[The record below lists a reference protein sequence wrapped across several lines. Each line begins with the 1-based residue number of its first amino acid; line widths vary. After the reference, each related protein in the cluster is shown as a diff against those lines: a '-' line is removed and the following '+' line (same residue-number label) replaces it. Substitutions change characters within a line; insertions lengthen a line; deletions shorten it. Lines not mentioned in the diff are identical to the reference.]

1 MNALKSARVLGEAIK
16 AAQQDV
22 IRVDGLEITSGL
34 MWAGGSWRPGGEYIQ
49 KICVKN
55 ATTRMIH
62 VEYVVPRS
70 KQFFMAFP
78 VPLSLSPGISV
89 YIDVRFRPI
98 RFEELY
104 DKVSFSV
111 DGGSTI
117 DVSISARLAELHV
130 QVSKEAAF
138 GYAPVN
144 EPTSQTIII
153 TNVGTVDASFS
164 WEVPVPFLLT
174 PKYGRVNVGESATIS
189 VTVVPIDASVL
200 HSEAIC
206 DIQGGEQQHSVKL
219 TAQGK
224 FQHVIVEPTNIDL
237 GDVLVR
243 SGKDITERTITVRN
257 VGFVRSTVDIENVDY
272 DRRQFFSV
280 KPRSQILNPEETATF
295 VVKYLADSAG
305 TYTCEHL
312 RVTTPG
318 GTATIVKCSARTI
331 GPKVSI
337 SRKDRRT
344 SGVDSQK
351 RRPLSIQFGDVKVG
365 DDHSNVITLTNHSRA
380 PALFDLECEDSGVF
394 FFNETK
400 GTIPALLYKSLV
412 VVFKPPFAGN
422 FYRRVPCMLLDSS
435 PVYVDL
441 IGTAYDEKQRP
452 NPLRQRHV
460 DAFRL
465 RPFPVRLLS
474 PDRVLELTDRG
485 MHISEESRALEA
497 EWHLSSMPSRSGDRP
512 RAANALYKEYFRS
525 NEDPGVSVCLLS
537 DVIEFGAATRAMPP
551 LPHEVFIQNRTG
563 AKMTAHW
570 VVPPSNTSTGKS
582 TGDRDFKVVPETCDI
597 EAGTSAAFQIFFRPS
612 QDSFYYF
619 QELEAY
625 VAPKVNRSFRLVDE
639 KSFTPP
645 QCLTLKV
652 TGHTF
657 RDAQSFQPK
666 VQTSFGGGAAEQTLH
681 FPPCMIGDSVYTNF
695 QMFNSSEVPAAFDF
709 AEDPRGIFKFE
720 PSTGMLPV
728 HSYQIVTVRFTPRFE
743 RTYNVTLPLILN
755 HTPDTGTIA
764 LTLIASAGIPRLLL
778 PDKGIFCIKPTCL
791 GVTSSRSCTLRNVS
805 RLPLRFE
812 WRIPQKYK
820 NVIQATP
827 SVGDIEGNNSIDVTI
842 TFAPQ
847 ATGKIKVHIPIDV
860 FCVTGSDINSLVL
873 LDAIEAERSISTLES
888 YLHARRLTNQNVDVI
903 DRSVDGINEEKKNE
917 GGDEPVDDIPLPS
930 KFRVGD
936 AKSAERKV
944 EFGTPIQNLTLTLIT
959 EGTTGALTFLSPTL
973 DFGACL
979 VHETSSYPIYIEN
992 NSDCTLL
999 FKLDAVV
1006 QFRLSTSDLDRDE
1019 NALIEMEASDPEF
1032 EAARWTAANR
1042 HHRIEHD
1049 KQQEQQQLQNSSPGH
1064 IGESLQTT
1072 SHVSSRVS
1080 DVRDVGIRASRKSG
1094 ERMLPGMP
1102 GANAIEGEASLNDP
1116 VGVRKGL
1123 HGLYTRTIAL
1133 HTEDP
1138 HLYFKSRVT
1147 GDRGETVP
1155 IIKFSPASGVIPAHS
1170 KVRADVSFSPATA
1183 GTFNFRI
1190 YYETRTEEDASGKSS
1205 SISLPG
1211 SAMSKAAAFRA
1222 AADAESDPRD
1232 PSTIDWGTEPVNSNK
1247 FFCDAIGMGSYPTVC
1262 IEDARQLTS
1271 RESYLTL
1278 YPRHFSGLHNRH
1290 NTDIVEHDVTAIQ
1303 TYLLSQ
1309 QAATIEGLSQSS
1321 SSRNSPIKG
1330 SGVAGKEVSPTL
1342 ESFASTSAS
1351 TAMVPA
1357 PLHAF
1362 RLPAP
1367 RDAWVRSDAFQ
1378 DDSVA
1383 WGSCF
1388 PQDKGWGGW
1397 KFQLPTESFG
1407 PREDY
1412 IPPHYASALDLMWNT
1427 NASTI
1432 PGSRGASH
1440 RLWTQFT
1447 IRDLNRFLAT
1457 RLTSLEDKYNRAT
1470 QMTRDPTTLASFPFE
1485 FSPAPLG
1492 SPPMVVLLHFSNNGK
1507 LATSLDFQFPNE
1519 RDMDVEPWA
1528 EVDEPTRD
1536 ELNDNEL
1543 LERRIFD
1550 VQPRSLKLLPG
1561 QSATVRMH
1569 YAYSTMISG
1578 GRQEVIIMLRIKN
1591 GKPVRLLLRGCTLA
1605 LDAAYLYCGIP
1616 SRVLRFAA
1624 VPLGV
1629 IEPPVQTV
1637 LIVNPSAVAVR
1648 YEVQPGTIK
1657 AVAHANYGVDIFTV
1671 LNPTG
1676 VLPPGGECLLR
1687 IVFKPVEERM
1697 YRLRL
1702 DIAYIAI
1709 VDDGSADEL
1718 RMAAARDR
1726 ISRTGLQAAVKEDGD
1741 DEAAVSD
1748 VKRHGL
1754 RLDEDTGVGIA
1765 SGSTGYEAD
1774 LEGVLQ
1780 IRISAQGFLPHREL
1794 RLTLIPRCPSA
1805 SLVLIPPVVPK
1816 SNRPR
1821 TLDFEAASISARR
1834 GAVSRPKE
1842 GALKIAKFGQ
1852 SCANDFI
1859 ADGIYCISGVDS
1871 VSASVS
1877 TFYNPYEI
1885 LLRFGQA
1892 KEIDQIQLFSGPDAV
1907 GSASALT
1914 RLQRSEN
1921 LLARL
1926 AKNEHSSTFL
1936 AENSI
1941 DFLREI
1947 DSNASEAALGENA
1960 DSYVIQ
1966 GDDTSEFPKTTMLKG
1981 SAADVVVA
1989 HQASKANHA
1998 ALPPEK
2004 TGPTEAAT
2012 ALYRLVARLGSELS
2026 QRSLYR
2032 PGASP
2037 PLFFSASP
2045 PFRRWVT
2052 IPHQDLPEGAATFS
2066 NEVAA
2071 FGDVPTG
2078 GVLHK
2083 IVVIRNRRS
2092 DSYDYRGR
2100 LFSSSGPILFVWDS
2114 MHPLII
2120 SGELKIFP
2128 MSGSIDVGGAQVVRV
2143 SFESRTPQVVVADVA
2158 CIITV
2163 SSTEQRKRSAEI
2175 TRMSSMDMIKHRDEL
2190 RAILSRNVSSRSLSR
2205 SSTSPSRFKDP
2216 STTSAHRISITEK
2229 TTASRTHS
2237 IEQHAKD
2244 AALRISLKAA
2254 SAKKAKFFDKATR
2267 HALDG
2272 AGASAL
2278 LESVDI
2284 SQTIEDKLGIAT
2296 SRNTLVQ
2303 SGSGGFTSVKEID
2316 QAEDGTSIAVTIG
2329 GDLEQYV
2336 AEGSRVNPPDPRA
2349 QHVQQLQNPIAY
2361 GKMVTQLI
2369 RATAKDKNV
2378 EHLEELAASGTLPAK
2393 FNSGASQHPSAHRE
2407 DNLGRSYIASDADDL
2422 RRSRIASRARNRV
2435 ATPRALDDAHKGSL
2449 ESMRSVEE
2457 DESHNDVP
2465 ASELPLA
2472 QPPHAPLF
2480 LHITARVCGV
2490 DEFVLSYSPHHLS
2503 AFYHP
2508 HSSSRQLAA
2517 LSSRPGSSVHAHTET
2532 LDGPLHRIAKDSGTP
2547 AITDAVRNV
2556 LTSLLSDVVNDVTLT
2571 DALGSIAVPNSG
2583 DFFAGQD
2590 MQGQDNGENIRSAG
2604 LVASP
2609 NDPSETAE
2617 AEVMRRKTEARAL
2630 YGGVTFNEIVE
2641 TRGDV
2646 AALSTR
2652 VASRMAM
2659 QNQSYSTRVST
2670 SIFDNSLPADQ
2681 LQKLQTNQSEL
2692 QLLVDADCR
2701 DVCARM
2707 LEDSLFTVISEAV
2720 SGIFDILTG
2729 TSSLENAT
2737 VKEAFSVARQTTQT
2751 SLASFSEVTGLE
2763 EGEVVRQE
2771 HAPEYKRGDESLEM

>member
-1 MNALKSARVLGEAIK
+1 
-16 AAQQDV
+16 
-22 IRVDGLEITSGL
+22 
-34 MWAGGSWRPGGEYIQ
+34 
-49 KICVKN
+49 
-55 ATTRMIH
+55 
-62 VEYVVPRS
+62 
-70 KQFFMAFP
+70 
-78 VPLSLSPGISV
+78 
-89 YIDVRFRPI
+89 
-98 RFEELY
+98 
-104 DKVSFSV
+104 
-111 DGGSTI
+111 
-117 DVSISARLAELHV
+117 
-130 QVSKEAAF
+130 
-138 GYAPVN
+138 
-144 EPTSQTIII
+144 
-153 TNVGTVDASFS
+153 
-164 WEVPVPFLLT
+164 
-174 PKYGRVNVGESATIS
+174 
-189 VTVVPIDASVL
+189 
-200 HSEAIC
+200 
-206 DIQGGEQQHSVKL
+206 
-219 TAQGK
+219 
-224 FQHVIVEPTNIDL
+224 
-237 GDVLVR
+237 
-243 SGKDITERTITVRN
+243 
-257 VGFVRSTVDIENVDY
+257 
-272 DRRQFFSV
+272 
-280 KPRSQILNPEETATF
+280 
-295 VVKYLADSAG
+295 
-305 TYTCEHL
+305 
-312 RVTTPG
+312 
-318 GTATIVKCSARTI
+318 
-331 GPKVSI
+331 
-337 SRKDRRT
+337 
-344 SGVDSQK
+344 
-351 RRPLSIQFGDVKVG
+351 
-365 DDHSNVITLTNHSRA
+365 
-380 PALFDLECEDSGVF
+380 
-394 FFNETK
+394 
-400 GTIPALLYKSLV
+400 
-412 VVFKPPFAGN
+412 
-422 FYRRVPCMLLDSS
+422 
-435 PVYVDL
+435 
-441 IGTAYDEKQRP
+441 
-452 NPLRQRHV
+452 
-460 DAFRL
+460 
-465 RPFPVRLLS
+465 
-474 PDRVLELTDRG
+474 
-485 MHISEESRALEA
+485 
-497 EWHLSSMPSRSGDRP
+497 
-512 RAANALYKEYFRS
+512 
-525 NEDPGVSVCLLS
+525 
-537 DVIEFGAATRAMPP
+537 
-551 LPHEVFIQNRTG
+551 
-563 AKMTAHW
+563 
-570 VVPPSNTSTGKS
+570 
-582 TGDRDFKVVPETCDI
+582 
-597 EAGTSAAFQIFFRPS
+597 
-612 QDSFYYF
+612 
-619 QELEAY
+619 
-625 VAPKVNRSFRLVDE
+625 
-639 KSFTPP
+639 
-645 QCLTLKV
+645 V

-666 VQTSFGGGAAEQTLH
+666 VQTSFGGGASEQTLH
-681 FPPCMIGDSVYTNF
+681 LPPCLIGDSVYTNF
-695 QMFNSSEVPAAFDF
+695 QMYNSSEVPAAFDF

-755 HTPDTGTIA
+755 HTPDNGTIA

-791 GVTSSRSCTLRNVS
+791 GVTSSRSCTLRNIS

-812 WRIPQKYK
+812 WRIPKKYK
-820 NVIQATP
+820 NVIQANP

-860 FCVTGSDINSLVL
+860 YCITGSDINSLIL
-873 LDAIEAERSISTLES
+873 LDAIEAEKSISILESNLHSYRHSNRDIQAVDRSIED
-888 YLHARRLTNQNVDVI
+888 A
-903 DRSVDGINEEKKNE
+903 NEEKKNE
-917 GGDEPVDDIPLPS
+917 GGDEGLDDIPLPS
-930 KFRVGD
+930 KFRVND
-936 AKSAERKV
+936 LKSERRTESGSPV
-944 EFGTPIQNLTLTLIT
+944 QNLMLTLIT

-1032 EAARWTAANR
+1032 EAARWTATNR

-1049 KQQEQQQLQNSSPGH
+1049 KKQQQEQQEQNDSPGH
-1064 IGESLQTT
+1064 IGDNLQTI

-1080 DVRDVGIRASRKSG
+1080 DARDVGLRASRKSG
-1094 ERMLPGMP
+1094 ERIFPGMP
-1102 GANAIEGEASLNDP
+1102 GANAIQGEASLSDP
-1116 VGVRKGL
+1116 VGVRKGI

-1155 IIKFSPASGVIPAHS
+1155 IIKFSPAAGVIPAHS
-1170 KVRADVSFSPATA
+1170 KVRADVSFSPATS

-1205 SISLPG
+1205 NISLPG

-1232 PSTIDWGTEPVNSNK
+1232 PSTIDWGTEPVNTNK

-1271 RESYLTL
+1271 REAYLTL

-1303 TYLLSQ
+1303 TYIQSQ
-1309 QAATIEGLSQSS
+1309 QALTIEGPSPNSS
-1321 SSRNSPIKG
+1321 TRNSPQKESG
-1330 SGVAGKEVSPTL
+1330 SLGNGVISTL
-1342 ESFASTSAS
+1342 NSLASTSAT

-1357 PLHAF
+1357 PQHAF

-1378 DDSVA
+1378 EDSIA

-1397 KFQLPTESFG
+1397 KFQLPTETYG

-1440 RLWTQFT
+1440 RLWSQFT

-1457 RLTSLEDKYNRAT
+1457 RLTSVEDKYNRAT

-1605 LDAAYLYCGIP
+1605 LDAAYLYCGVP
-1616 SRVLRFAA
+1616 SRVLRFSA

-1637 LIVNPSAVAVR
+1637 LISNPSAVSVR
-1648 YEVQPGTIK
+1648 YEVQK
-1657 AVAHANYGVDIFTV
+1657 ASLLAVAAANYGVDIFTV

-1676 VLPPGGECLLR
+1676 VLPAGGECLLR
-1687 IVFKPVEERM
+1687 VVFKPVEEKI

-1702 DIAYIAI
+1702 DIAYVAV
-1709 VDDGSADEL
+1709 VDHGSSDEL

-1726 ISRTGLQAAVKEDGD
+1726 ISRTGFQHAINQDGD
-1741 DEAAVSD
+1741 DDNNEAAAGSD
-1748 VKRHGL
+1748 SSAKQPVKRI
-1754 RLDEDTGVGIA
+1754 DEDTGVGIA

-1780 IRISAQGFLPHREL
+1780 IRISSQGYLPHREL
-1794 RLTLIPRCPSA
+1794 RLTLLPRCPSA
-1805 SLVLIPPVVPK
+1805 SLVLIPPVAPK

-1834 GAVSRPKE
+1834 GAISRPKE

-1877 TFYNPYEI
+1877 TFYNPYEV

-1892 KEIDQIQLFSGPDAV
+1892 KEIDQIQLFSGPDAA
-1907 GSASALT
+1907 GSASALLK
-1914 RLQRSEN
+1914 LQRSES
-1921 LLARL
+1921 LLAKL
-1926 AKNEHSSTFL
+1926 AKNEHGSTFL
-1936 AENSI
+1936 AENSV
-1941 DFLREI
+1941 DFLRDI
-1947 DSNASEAALGENA
+1947 DSNASEAALGEISE
-1960 DSYVIQ
+1960 DSS
-1966 GDDTSEFPKTTMLKG
+1966 DFPKTTMLKG

-1989 HQASKANHA
+1989 NQISKSHHT
-1998 ALPPEK
+1998 LPSEK
-2004 TGPTEAAT
+2004 TGLTEAT
-2012 ALYRLVARLGSELS
+2012 SALYRLVARLGSELS

-2052 IPHQDLPEGAATFS
+2052 IPHQDLPEGAATLS
-2066 NEVAA
+2066 NELAS
-2071 FGDVPTG
+2071 FGDIPAG

-2092 DSYDYRGR
+2092 DSFDYRGR
-2100 LFSSSGPILFVWDS
+2100 KFPSSGPILFVWDS
-2114 MHPLII
+2114 MHPLIL
-2120 SGELKIFP
+2120 SGELRIFP
-2128 MSGSIDVGGAQVVRV
+2128 MSGTIEEGGAQVVRV

-2175 TRMSSMDMIKHRDEL
+2175 SRMASLDMIKHRDEL
-2190 RAILSRNVSSRSLSR
+2190 RAILSRNVSSRSMSR
-2205 SSTSPSRFKDP
+2205 SSSSPTRIKNPSATSV
-2216 STTSAHRISITEK
+2216 HRISITEK
-2229 TTASRTHS
+2229 MTASRTHS

-2254 SAKKAKFFDKATR
+2254 SAKKAKFFDKSAR
-2267 HALDG
+2267 YALEG
-2272 AGASAL
+2272 AGASAI
-2278 LESVDI
+2278 LEKDDI
-2284 SQTIEDKLGIAT
+2284 SQTVEDKLGIAT
-2296 SRNTLVQ
+2296 TRDTIVR
-2303 SGSGGFTSVKEID
+2303 GGITGNSPSKDSEH
-2316 QAEDGTSIAVTIG
+2316 AEDGTSVAVTMG
-2329 GDLEQYV
+2329 GDLVQYV
-2336 AEGSRVNPPDPRA
+2336 AEGSRINPPDLRA
-2349 QHVQQLQNPIAY
+2349 QNIQQLQNPIAY

-2393 FNSGASQHPSAHRE
+2393 YNSGATQHPSSHRE
-2407 DNLGRSYIASDADDL
+2407 DDLAQSYIASDADEL
-2422 RRSRIASRARNRV
+2422 RRTRIASRARNRV
-2435 ATPRALDDAHKGSL
+2435 ATPRTLNDSR
-2449 ESMRSVEE
+2449 SSVESRRSFEEE
-2457 DESHNDVP
+2457 DNNADNVP

-2480 LHITARVCGV
+2480 LHVTARVCGI
-2490 DEFVLSYSPHHLS
+2490 DEFVLSYSPYHLS

-2517 LSSRPGSSVHAHTET
+2517 VSSRPGSSVHAHTES
-2532 LDGPLHRIAKDSGTP
+2532 LDAPLYRIAKDSGTP

-2571 DALGSIAVPNSG
+2571 DALGPIAIATSTDKSVYG
-2583 DFFAGQD
+2583 AKQV
-2590 MQGQDNGENIRSAG
+2590 QDNGENIRATG
-2604 LVASP
+2604 LVAIPS
-2609 NDPSETAE
+2609 DPTETAE
-2617 AEVMRRKTEARAL
+2617 AEVMRRKAEAHAL
-2630 YGGVTFNEIVE
+2630 FRGVTFSEIVE
-2641 TRGDV
+2641 TRGDI
-2646 AALSTR
+2646 AAISTR

-2659 QNQSYSTRVST
+2659 HSQSHSTRVST
-2670 SIFDNSLPADQ
+2670 SIFDNSLPSDH
-2681 LQKLQTNQSEL
+2681 LQKLQNNQSDIE
-2692 QLLVDADCR
+2692 LLVDANCR
-2701 DVCARM
+2701 DICASL
-2707 LEDSLFTVISEAV
+2707 LEDSLFIMISDVIS
-2720 SGIFDILTG
+2720 GQFNIFSG
-2729 TSSLENAT
+2729 TSSPIKNKNSPVST
-2737 VKEAFSVARQTTQT
+2737 RQTD
-2751 SLASFSEVTGLE
+2751 SASPTLFSDFSGLE
-2763 EGEVVRQE
+2763 EGEVVRQMNDV
-2771 HAPEYKRGDESLEM
+2771 PEYKRGDEIIE